1 MNGTS
6 SLFFV
11 FPHLVH
17 LNSAQAEEHRTE
29 ARPNDIFRSAVSLNH
44 PYTIPLFYDIQPFG
58 TPTPPAIAAGYS
70 NALKGWQSSV
80 YEPMIPM
87 ILSSVLSIACI
98 KCNVHKQIRRELQQR
113 LD

>member
-70 NALKGWQSSV
+70 NALKGGKVQS
-80 YEPMIPM
+80 M
-87 ILSSVLSIACI
+87 
-98 KCNVHKQIRRELQQR
+98 NR
-113 LD
+113 

>member
-1 MNGTS
+1 MTNSNFFKKTFFWENERHIE
-6 SLFFV
+6 SLFV

-70 NALKGWQSSV
+70 NALKGGKVQS
-80 YEPMIPM
+80 M
-87 ILSSVLSIACI
+87 
-98 KCNVHKQIRRELQQR
+98 NR
-113 LD
+113 